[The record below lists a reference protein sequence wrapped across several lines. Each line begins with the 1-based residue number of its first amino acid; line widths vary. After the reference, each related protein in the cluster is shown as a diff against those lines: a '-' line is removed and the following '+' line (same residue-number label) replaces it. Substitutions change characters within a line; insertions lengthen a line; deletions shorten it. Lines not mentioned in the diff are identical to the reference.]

1 MLAIVGVAVLILD
14 LALCLALLQGKAPA
28 AVKGAVGWTLSGL
41 LAVGAVGLEVVGLP
55 QLLQSAETDDTQV
68 ADSREDTTSKGVP
81 SISTSE
87 KKNSAGRP
95 GGGKKAGS
103 KRGGNRK
110 EGSKTGRSRKGSGKK
125 RGGKKGG
132 KKGGW
137 SRRKRAPVVPLTPER
152 EKQMLALR
160 SIGAESV
167 SYTHLTLPTKA

>member
-95 GGGKKAGS
+95 EATGRREAR
-103 KRGGNRK
+103 RGGAGKGAARSEAAKKVARK
-110 EGSKTGRSRKGSGKK
+110 V
-125 RGGKKGG
+125 GGVAGNVHP
-132 KKGGW
+132 
-137 SRRKRAPVVPLTPER
+137 S
-152 EKQMLALR
+152 
-160 SIGAESV
+160 S
-167 SYTHLTLPTKA
+167 H